1 VDAVLR
7 AYIRNKP
14 DGERRDWDAQLDALE
29 AASDPVIVGILQ
41 HMHDPIR
48 VPSHSDRDRDHADR

>member
-1 VDAVLR
+1 
-7 AYIRNKP
+7 
-14 DGERRDWDAQLDALE
+14 
-29 AASDPVIVGILQ
+29 VIVGILQ